1 MDIETQKFTYC
12 LEMYQRWLSG
22 DYLTMGEIDAALRGY
37 FAVQRAKKL
46 AREGTTC
53 EKEAVSVRMD

>member
-1 MDIETQKFTYC
+1 MDIETQKFMYC

-46 AREGTTC
+46 AGYQI
-53 EKEAVSVRMD
+53 SVYRQKSHIL